1 LYISVERTLR
11 AVALLGQCRA
21 GLTSPNPFSASSP
34 ARGDSPAGP
43 RRISYYR
50 PIEGESGTGKELVA
64 RQLHEVSRLSD
75 AAVDAL
81 QLYAWPGNVREL
93 ERFIELAVALTESN
107 QIELDDL
114 PPQLRG
120 DYVEIRGRTGC
131 SPRSRPDSRT
141 WCRKA

>member
-1 LYISVERTLR
+1 MTRSNGDHEGER
-11 AVALLGQCRA
+11 
-21 GLTSPNPFSASSP
+21 
-34 ARGDSPAGP
+34 GP
-43 RRISYYR
+43 RFEPRPFVIPPSRASQTLVVLPGGLRQISYYR